1 MSSKTA
7 ATRSDLKIGSN
18 QISDQSELLQK
29 LKGRDP
35 QALSD
40 IVLSHSRS
48 LFRASLGMGFR
59 AEEAEDLVQ
68 DVFIVFLETL
78 DRFEGRSQVRTWLF
92 GILHRKALERRRSR
106 IREERQDPIDEVM
119 EARFNPNGSWACPPA
134 KLDRDLESK
143 DLRKA
148 IEECMERL
156 PELQRRVFV
165 LRDMEEVAT
174 EEVCKILDISSTNM
188 FVLTFRAR
196 NRLRECLER
205 KMAGKQE

>member
-1 MSSKTA
+1 MGV
-7 ATRSDLKIGSN
+7 RLRERPGSH
-18 QISDQSELLQK
+18 
-29 LKGRDP
+29 G
-35 QALSD
+35 
-40 IVLSHSRS
+40 VLDGNKVSGTPCR
-48 LFRASLGMGFR
+48 
-59 AEEAEDLVQ
+59 
-68 DVFIVFLETL
+68 
-78 DRFEGRSQVRTWLF
+78 
-92 GILHRKALERRRSR
+92 
-106 IREERQDPIDEVM
+106 
-119 EARFNPNGSWACPPA
+119 ACPPA